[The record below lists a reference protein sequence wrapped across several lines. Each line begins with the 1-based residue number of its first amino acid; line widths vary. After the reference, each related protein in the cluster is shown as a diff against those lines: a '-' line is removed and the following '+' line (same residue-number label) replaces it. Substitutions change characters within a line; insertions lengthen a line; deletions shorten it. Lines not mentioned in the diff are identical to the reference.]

1 MLSVLRSVV
10 VGALGTRCSS
20 CAEGTRWYLQRCGQR
35 VQKVISQIR
44 AMGPCGRLAD
54 SALLA
59 ALAQHGAA
67 VLQDFALPGA
77 INNCPRGMMPSLD
90 WPNRAS
96 ARRLTSNVY
105 FVAGLCTACF
115 FMASGSRIFSTLK
128 SPSRAH
134 SRLSPSPVAHFTSPL
149 LFWPIHPCRAEN
161 LDLGHFRR
169 VSRSPFL
176 SGPVRGCLCRRFA
189 CSSLRLAQERLL
201 HSLRTHSKSRF

>member
-90 WPNRAS
+90 WPNSGVCPQANVQRLFCCWTLHCMLFYGLGLPHFFHAKITLAS
-96 ARRLTSNVY
+96 A
-105 FVAGLCTACF
+105 
-115 FMASGSRIFSTLK
+115 FSSFRFSCCPLHIA
-128 SPSRAH
+128 P
-134 SRLSPSPVAHFTSPL
+134 PL
-149 LFWPIHPCRAEN
+149 LAHTPLP
-161 LDLGHFRR
+161 G
-169 VSRSPFL
+169 
-176 SGPVRGCLCRRFA
+176 
-189 CSSLRLAQERLL
+189 
-201 HSLRTHSKSRF
+201 